1 MSGLYSL
8 SAISPPLQPRAPTH
22 HFNVARFSTYK
33 AVAAQERLFHSCLK
47 ITVLA
52 LASIARKSNLFS
64 AWLVTPS
71 PLHRPSH
78 PTRLMPPRNPLNPP
92 RIPSVRPSLP
102 SCLSLPQTDHV
113 SPTSAGRGV
122 VTAENVASINQP
134 SEGREQSHRKLQNGV
149 KTASDGTPCNVV
161 ATRTAGSCRSTGC
174 LETLYKQQ
182 RDCGLLVPTTQSGH
196 GKGKIGSGRIPMPF

>member
-1 MSGLYSL
+1 MARSILSVGL
-8 SAISPPLQPRAPTH
+8 AI
-22 HFNVARFSTYK
+22 FIVAT
-33 AVAAQERLFHSCLK
+33 
-47 ITVLA
+47 LA
-52 LASIARKSNLFS
+52 LSFAQA
-64 AWLVTPS
+64 
-71 PLHRPSH
+71 
-78 PTRLMPPRNPLNPP
+78 
-92 RIPSVRPSLP
+92 
-102 SCLSLPQTDHV
+102 
-113 SPTSAGRGV
+113 TSAGRGV